1 MKRRCVDETCR
12 EAVRDVADFAR
23 RAPGAIARCDI
34 GGGQTPEGTAGGVV
48 RKIGTVVTGCE
59 GRIDV
64 EILDPAGQPYI
75 GPVGGQTEDGERGR
89 LIANNQRT
97 EILLFII
104 SYGVVPE
111 R

>member
-1 MKRRCVDETCR
+1 MKRRCVDETWR

-48 RKIGTVVTGCE
+48 RKIGTIVTGCE

-64 EILDPAGQPYI
+64 EILDPAGPPYI
-75 GPVGGQTEDGERGR
+75 GPVGGQTEAGDRGR
-89 LIANNQRT
+89 LIAQGIGRA
-97 EILLFII
+97 
-104 SYGVVPE
+104 SCRE
-111 R
+111 RVCQDG